1 MKGSFLRP
9 SGVLCL
15 IAAYFA
21 VALISGWFL
30 RSQPAITTALARLP
44 VSFLLLMNSLFV
56 FFGVPLSAVGD
67 LLLLK
72 RLGVHYLFFWPL
84 VVGAASC
91 FQIFFFRSSLCS
103 SSPPALIA
111 RLGAESRRI
120 LLSRKSRNAALVLLI
135 RSVPVMPFMLGSF
148 VISLMPEVS
157 AKTIVSFS
165 VLGSYLYYAYFG
177 AGFFLGASAFRP

>member
-1 MKGSFLRP
+1 
-9 SGVLCL
+9 L
-15 IAAYFA
+15 IAAYFS
-21 VALISGWFL
+21 VALIGGWFL

-44 VSFLLLMNSLFV
+44 VAYLLLANSLFV
-56 FFGVPLSAVGD
+56 FFGIPLSAVGD

-72 RLGVHYLFFWPL
+72 RIGFDYLLFWPL
-84 VVGAASC
+84 VVGTASC

-103 SSPPALIA
+103 SSTPALVT

-120 LLSRKSRNAALVLLI
+120 LLPRRSRNATLVLLI

-148 VISLMPEVS
+148 VISLMPGVP
-157 AKTIVSFS
+157 AKSIVCLS

-177 AGFFLGASAFRP
+177 AGFFLGATAFKS